1 MRITTQKNVHS
12 GGLILK
18 KFVAALLA
26 VAIAFSPAGN
36 FVFQDDVQTV
46 EAKRYS
52 SGKKSFN
59 MNKSTPN
66 SNHSYFQNKKAEEKN
81 ATVNKS
87 STTKSNQETSSKK
100 GFLSGLM
107 LGGLAGLMFGGL
119 LAELG
124 LLGSIFGLFIN
135 LLAIV
140 ALIAI
145 IARIVAFFKDRK
157 KKEAHSW
164 RG

>member
-1 MRITTQKNVHS
+1 FMAVSMFASGVGAVEMILATFILNFRHFIMGLSLMNGLNAVSNKWKWILSSWITDETFS
-12 GGLILK
+12 
-18 KFVAALLA
+18 VA
-26 VAIAFSPAGN
+26 
-36 FVFQDDVQTV
+36 
-46 EAKRYS
+46 
-52 SGKKSFN
+52 SFH
-59 MNKSTPN
+59 KEKAST
-66 SNHSYFQNKKAEEKN
+66 
-81 ATVNKS
+81 
-87 STTKSNQETSSKK
+87 

-124 LLGSIFGLFIN
+124 LLGFIFGLFIN